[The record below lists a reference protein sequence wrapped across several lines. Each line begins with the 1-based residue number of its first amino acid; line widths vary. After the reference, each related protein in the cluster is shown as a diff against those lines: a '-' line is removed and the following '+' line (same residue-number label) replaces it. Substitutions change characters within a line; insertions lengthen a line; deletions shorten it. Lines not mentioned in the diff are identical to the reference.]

1 MGDFEPKPGTVLSKP
16 MPWDIL
22 ILLMA
27 YSFMSW
33 FNRVSMSVAGSEQI
47 IPTDLLDK
55 SQMGDIYSALVFAY
69 ALCMIPGGWLVDRFG
84 PRTCLV
90 FMGFGSAMFVFL
102 TGVAGDVLSQSQLY
116 IGLLTV
122 RSLMGVCT
130 APIYPAAGR
139 TVVLQM
145 PIARRAES
153 NGLITGSALL
163 GIAAAPFVFGTL
175 MDHYGWQNAFRVTGV
190 ITGALA
196 LCWLV
201 VTSAPSHRAA
211 RQRLASEA
219 QGSASFPEWRLF
231 SKPSIILLTLAYGTV
246 GYIEDLFYFWTE
258 HYFLDVLHLDKTRSR
273 AYTTVLYVAMAFGMF
288 AGGWIGD
295 RLCRSFG
302 LRAGRIWLPVGGLVG
317 GVALVGLALAVDS
330 PEQKTTFFALALAAV
345 GLCEGPIWTTAV
357 ELGGRRGGLSG
368 SIVNAGGNLG
378 GMPAP
383 ALTPR
388 IGNAFGWNWAIA
400 VVVPI
405 CLVGGL
411 LLAFV
416 NPREKLPEEVSEN
429 H

>member
-1 MGDFEPKPGTVLSKP
+1 

-22 ILLMA
+22 LLLMA

-47 IPTDLLDK
+47 IRTDLLDK
-55 SQMGDIYSALVFAY
+55 TQMGDIYSALVLSY

-84 PRTCLV
+84 PRACLV
-90 FMGFGSAMFVFL
+90 FMGFGSAFFVFL

-116 IGLLTV
+116 AGLLTV
-122 RSLMGVCT
+122 RALMGVCT

-145 PIARRAES
+145 PVHRRAES

-163 GIAAAPFVFGTL
+163 GIAASPFVFGTL
-175 MDHYGWQNAFRVTGV
+175 IDHYGWQNAFRVTGV
-190 ITGALA
+190 ITAALA
-196 LCWLV
+196 LCWFV
-201 VTSAPSHRAA
+201 VTASQSHRAA
-211 RQRLASEA
+211 RRQLMSVAKEA
-219 QGSASFPEWRLF
+219 PMFPEWRLF
-231 SKPSIILLTLAYGTV
+231 AKRSIILLTIAYGAV

-258 HYFLDVLHLDKTRSR
+258 HYFLDVLHLDKSTSR

-288 AGGWIGD
+288 AGGWTGD

-302 LRAGRIWLPVGGLVG
+302 LRAGRIWLPVGGLVA
-317 GVALVGLALAVDS
+317 GVGFVGLALAANS
-330 PEQKTTFFALALAAV
+330 PGQKVAFFALALAAV

-388 IGNAFGWNWAIA
+388 IGNAYGWNWAIA

-405 CLVGGL
+405 CLIGGL

-416 NPREKLPEEVSEN
+416 NPREKLPEEVDRADDADATKSL
-429 H
+429 